1 MILRRFSHIHDLK
14 NIKMA
19 PVATLVTLN
28 SDYNRGTFGS
38 VFIFACGG
46 EERIFLAD
54 SFCPSPLRAQLSG
67 L

>member
-1 MILRRFSHIHDLK
+1 
-14 NIKMA
+14 MA

-28 SDYNRGTFGS
+28 SDYNLGTFGS